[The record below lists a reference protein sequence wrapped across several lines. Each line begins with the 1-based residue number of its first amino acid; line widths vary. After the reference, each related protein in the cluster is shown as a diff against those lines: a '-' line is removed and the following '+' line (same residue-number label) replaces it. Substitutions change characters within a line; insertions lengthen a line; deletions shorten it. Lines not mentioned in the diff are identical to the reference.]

1 MTAYVD
7 YAYYT
12 GTFHGSAIS
21 EADFPGYA
29 LKASRYIRAVTHDRA
44 TADNTD
50 VKDATCA
57 VTELIQQIEKEKS
70 GGVKTSES
78 VDIWSASY
86 FQPDSMKQDENTR
99 LMNII
104 DPYFYGTGLLYAGVW

>member
-7 YAYYT
+7 YAYYHD
-12 GTFHGSAIS
+12 TFHGNAVS
-21 EADFPGYA
+21 EADFPGYV

-44 TADNTD
+44 TDDNTD

-57 VTELIQQIEKEKS
+57 TAEVIQQIEKEKS
-70 GGVKTSES
+70 GVVKTSES
-78 VDIWSASY
+78 VDTWSVSY

-99 LMNII
+99 MMNVIE
-104 DPYFYGTGLLYAGVW
+104 PYFYGTGLLYAGVW